1 MSQKSRT
8 ESEELLEGA
17 SNDTFSEVFT
27 DEELLLSSPAS
38 VTVSEKPELLFEEDL
53 LQSESSS
60 ESSDYESEF
69 SEKPDAF
76 FEEDLLN
83 SESSK
88 NSEESQ
94 SSKSSEA
101 TSTTTT
107 DGKSETSEILEFSQS
122 AVDYRISTKT
132 ESQDGDPNQ

>member
-17 SNDTFSEVFT
+17 SYHTFSDVFT
-27 DEELLLSSPAS
+27 DEELLISSQS
-38 VTVSEKPELLFEEDL
+38 SDNVSEKPEVLFEADL
-53 LQSESSS
+53 L
-60 ESSDYESEF
+60 
-69 SEKPDAF
+69 K
-76 FEEDLLN
+76 

-101 TSTTTT
+101 SSTITTN
-107 DGKSETSEILEFSQS
+107 GKSETSEILEFSQS
-122 AVDYRISTKT
+122 AVDYRISTKK
-132 ESQDGDPNQ
+132 ESQVGDPNQ